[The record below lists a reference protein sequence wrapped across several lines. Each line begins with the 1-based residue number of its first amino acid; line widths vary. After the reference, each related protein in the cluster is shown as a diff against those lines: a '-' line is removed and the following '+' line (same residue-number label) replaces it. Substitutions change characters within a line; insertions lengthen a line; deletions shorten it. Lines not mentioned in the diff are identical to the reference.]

1 VDEQKSEAIQ
11 PLETLFNI
19 NNSFT
24 VFVWLPIFQ
33 PLGPKGGGH
42 GPNGPM
48 VNTLVIIIWMFLK
61 FKMACFGPS
70 PLAFF
75 DRNVKH

>member
-1 VDEQKSEAIQ
+1 
-11 PLETLFNI
+11 LETLFNF

-33 PLGPKGGGH
+33 PLGPKGGH

-48 VNTLVIIIWMFLK
+48 VNTLVVVTT
-61 FKMACFGPS
+61 A
-70 PLAFF
+70 
-75 DRNVKH
+75 